1 MRCLIVSILASFA
14 LLGEL
19 VLPAQANAPAS
30 SLRPNLHDMPRSLHH
45 TIVGTTQITNLSQ
58 GRSLRP
64 KIRRFKEQVAPQKE
78 INLVQVNTTKN
89 NASFTDWLRSFKT
102 QARSQGISQHI
113 IEKAFDGVRYEEKT
127 IKSDRNQ
134 AEFIKPIW
142 EYLDSA
148 VSSSRITSGNE
159 ALNKHRTTFDAIE
172 EKYGVEREVI
182 AAIWGLESTYGQL
195 RGNKNIIEAL
205 ATLSFDGRR
214 SRFFEQQL
222 LAALEI
228 LDNGDVS
235 PSNMTGSWAG
245 AMGHTQFIPTSYLA
259 YAVDFTGDGKR
270 DIWSDDPTDALAST
284 AAYLK
289 RFGWITGMPWG
300 VEVQLP
306 PSFNYALASRR
317 IKKTPS
323 DWGALGV
330 RDTSGSVVHDYGSA
344 AIWLP
349 TGARGAAFMIF
360 KNFNVIERYNAAD
373 AYVLS
378 VGHLGD
384 RLSGNDPIQAS
395 WPRGDRALKFAERKE
410 LQELLTANG
419 FSTQGIDGII
429 GPNTIDAVRAYQKSA
444 DQIPDGYPSLRV
456 LKALR

>member
-1 MRCLIVSILASFA
+1 MRYLKILILASFA
-14 LLGEL
+14 LLSDL
-19 VLPAQANAPAS
+19 NLSAQANAQIAS
-30 SLRPNLHDMPRSLHH
+30 MNPILNDVTRS
-45 TIVGTTQITNLSQ
+45 VQPTTVRTSQVTNLSQ

-64 KIRRFKEQVAPQKE
+64 EIRRIKEQAAPQKE
-78 INLVQVNTTKN
+78 IILVQVSTTKD
-89 NASFTDWLRSFKT
+89 NASFTYWLRSFKAR
-102 QARSQGISQHI
+102 ARSKGISQHI
-113 IEKAFDGVRYEEKT
+113 IEKAFDGVRYEAKT

-134 AEFIKPIW
+134 AEFVKTIW
-142 EYLDSA
+142 DYLDSA
-148 VSSSRITSGNE
+148 VSSPRIAGGKV
-159 ALNKHRTTFDAIE
+159 ALHKHRTTFDAVE
-172 EKYGVEREVI
+172 AKYGVEREVI
-182 AAIWGLESTYGQL
+182 AAIWGLESTYGEL

-205 ATLSFDGRR
+205 ATLAFDGRR
-214 SRFFEQQL
+214 SQFFEQQL

-235 PSNMTGSWAG
+235 PHNMTGSWAG

-330 RDTSGSVVHDYGSA
+330 RDTSGGVVHDYGPA

-349 TGARGAAFMIF
+349 AGARGAAFMIF

-395 WPRGDRALKFAERKE
+395 WPRGERALKLVERRE
-410 LQELLTANG
+410 LQELLTATG
-419 FSTQGIDGII
+419 FSTQGVDGIV
-429 GPNTIDAVRAYQKSA
+429 GPNTIDAIRAYQKSTGK
-444 DQIPDGYPSLRV
+444 IPDGYPSFSV